1 MFFRVMFSRLMWTML
16 LLALAFVGIVSVRNT
31 MRAHPERL
39 PWTPLSLL
47 APVGPFT
54 GAKLARLADDP
65 AQCRQL
71 LGDAGARF
79 TPLPPIGGAQCGYG
93 DGVILPENRPQAT
106 RFRPAGLKLA
116 CPVAA
121 ALLVWDREVVR
132 PAALRHFGAPVA
144 SIAHLGS
151 FSCRRIAGSSGWSE
165 HATADAIDIAGFR
178 LGNGRRVRVLAG
190 WTGKADEVA
199 FLHEVRD
206 GACRVFAT
214 TLSPDYNAAH
224 ADHLHLDEA
233 VRGAMSGSVCR

>member
-65 AQCRQL
+65 PQCRQL

-93 DGVILPENRPQAT
+93 DGVILPENRPQTT

-132 PAALRHFGAPVA
+132 PAALRHFGEPVA

-151 FSCRRIAGSSGWSE
+151 FNCRRIAGSSGWSE
-165 HATADAIDIAGFR
+165 HATADAIDIAGFT
-178 LGNGRRVRVLAG
+178 LKSGRRIRVLGDWQGTPA
-190 WTGKADEVA
+190 ERA
-199 FLHEVRD
+199 FLREVRD
-206 GACRVFAT
+206 GACGVFAT
-214 TLSPDYNAAH
+214 VLSPDYNAAH
-224 ADHLHLDEA
+224 ADHFHFDQA
-233 VRGAMSGSVCR
+233 ARGKTGRQFCR

>member
-1 MFFRVMFSRLMWTML
+1 MHLPRLIPL
-16 LLALAFVGIVSVRNT
+16 VALLALLLVGVIIVRDT
-31 MRAHPERL
+31 QRRHPERL
-39 PWTPLSLL
+39 PWTPLSL
-47 APVGPFT
+47 ARPIGPFT
-54 GAKLARLADDP
+54 GAKIAALTKTAG
-65 AQCRQL
+65 QCRQL
-71 LGDAGARF
+71 LHDAGVAF
-79 TPLPPIGGAQCGYG
+79 TPLPPIAGGQCGYA
-93 DGVILPENRPQAT
+93 DGVTLRPGGSLASRFEPGALAT
-106 RFRPAGLKLA
+106 A

-121 ALLVWDREVVR
+121 ALVVWQREIVG
-132 PAALRHFGAPVA
+132 PAARRHFGTVVV
-144 SIAHLGS
+144 SVEHFGS
-151 FSCRRIAGSSGWSE
+151 FNCRRIAGSANWSE

>member
-1 MFFRVMFSRLMWTML
+1 MHLPRLIPL
-16 LLALAFVGIVSVRNT
+16 VALLALLLVGVIVIRDQQ
-31 MRAHPERL
+31 RRHPERL
-39 PWTPLSLL
+39 PWTPLSL
-47 APVGPFT
+47 ARPIGPFT
-54 GAKLARLADDP
+54 GGKIAALTKTAD
-65 AQCRQL
+65 QCRQL
-71 LGDAGARF
+71 LHDAGVVF
-79 TPLPPIGGAQCGYG
+79 TVVPPINAGQCGYA
-93 DGVILPENRPQAT
+93 DGVTLRPGGTFASRFEPGALAT
-106 RFRPAGLKLA
+106 A

-121 ALLVWDREVVR
+121 ALVVWQREIVG
-132 PAALRHFGAPVA
+132 PAARRHFGTVVV
-144 SIAHLGS
+144 SVEHFGS
-151 FSCRRIAGSSGWSE
+151 FNCRRIAGSANWSE